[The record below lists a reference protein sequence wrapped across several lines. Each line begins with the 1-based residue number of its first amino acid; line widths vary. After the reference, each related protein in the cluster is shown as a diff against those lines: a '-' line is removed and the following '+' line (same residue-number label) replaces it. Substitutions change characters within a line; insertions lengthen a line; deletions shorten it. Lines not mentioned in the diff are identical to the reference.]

1 MPVNIILPQWGMGM
15 NDGTVIKWL
24 KKVGDP
30 VSKGDQLV
38 EIESSKVNA
47 EVEAT
52 ADGTLGRIIVQ
63 EGTTV
68 NIGTVL
74 GLLIA
79 EGETAADLP
88 PEAAPAPAASR
99 PGAPAAAA
107 AGPAR
112 PAAGA
117 SRTGGNAV
125 VTPRARKLATDLG
138 VDVENI
144 TGTGPSGRITEDDV
158 RKAADGGG
166 QAAAPA
172 PASTVPVREVIPL
185 TGMRGTIARRMSAS
199 AQVPTV
205 TLNTHADVTPAI
217 ELQRELLK
225 AWRTERIRP
234 QYQDLVLAAVAR
246 ALTEIPQANAHLVG
260 NEIRILDEVNLGVA
274 VALPEGLVVPVIHN
288 AGKKS
293 ALEIAKEVRDLAK
306 AAKDGTIKI
315 DQMTGSTFSVT
326 NLGAYDIEAF
336 DPLLNPPEIGIL
348 GLGRVEER
356 TAVIDGQIV
365 IRSIGHL
372 SLTFDHRAWDG
383 APAAEFLRTIVRH
396 LKEPSWMLG

>member
-1 MPVNIILPQWGMGM
+1 
-15 NDGTVIKWL
+15 

-52 ADGTLGRIIVQ
+52 AHGTLGRIIVQ

-74 GLLIA
+74 GLLLA

-88 PEAAPAPAASR
+88 AETAPAPAASR
-99 PGAPAAAA
+99 PGAPAASS
-107 AGPAR
+107 AR
-112 PAAGA
+112 PVAGA

-125 VTPRARKLATDLG
+125 VTPRARKLAKDLG

-158 RKAADGGG
+158 RKAAEGGG

-246 ALTEIPQANAHLVG
+246 ALTETPQANAHLVG
-260 NEIRILDEVNLGVA
+260 NEIRVLDEVNLGVA

-306 AAKDGTIKI
+306 AAKDGSITI
-315 DQMTGSTFSVT
+315 DQMTGSTFSIT

>member
-30 VSKGDQLV
+30 VTKGDQLV

-52 ADGTLGRIIVQ
+52 ADGTLGRINVQ

-74 GLLIA
+74 GLLLA

-88 PEAAPAPAASR
+88 PEAAPAAPAASR
-99 PGAPAAAA
+99 PGPTASAAS
-107 AGPAR
+107 R
-112 PAAGA
+112 PTPGA

-125 VTPRARKLATDLG
+125 VTPRARKLAKELG

-158 RKAADGGG
+158 RKAAEGGA

-199 AQVPTV
+199 AAIPTV

-225 AWRTERIRP
+225 VWRTERIRP

-246 ALTEIPQANAHLVG
+246 ALTETPQANAHLVG

-306 AAKDGTIKI
+306 AAKDGSIKI
-315 DQMTGSTFSVT
+315 DQMTGSTFSIT

-383 APAAEFLRTIVRH
+383 APAAEFLRTVVKH
-396 LKEPSWMLG
+396 LKEPAWMLG